1 MPIESGYK
9 SWTKSKIV
17 ELLENN
23 DKAVERALIV
33 IFNNQELDEQSSDS
47 THKAN
52 GIGFTA
58 FDAEI
63 LSSFAKHILK
73 GRSLSVK
80 QMAIARKPD
89 KFGNIKI
96 ARYWKQLQAEIVR
109 KENEVQFTY
118 DDDTYSDHFKDA
130 NGFRPRGILWDNF
143 MTKSPAEKQKE
154 WDQLQETINE
164 AIERDKKFN
173 HCLQKEVDN
182 FVNYAYRK

>member
-23 DKAVERALIV
+23 DKAVERALVV

-80 QMAIARKPD
+80 QMAIARKQD
-89 KFGNIKI
+89 KFGNMKI
-96 ARYWKQLQAEIVR
+96 AKYWKQLQAEIVR
-109 KENEVQFTY
+109 KESETQFTY

-143 MTKSPAEKQKE
+143 MTKSPVEKQKE
-154 WDQLQETINE
+154 WDRLQETINE

-182 FVNYAYRK
+182 FVNYSYRK

>member
-80 QMAIARKPD
+80 QMEIARKPD

-143 MTKSPAEKQKE
+143 MAKSPAEKQKE